1 MTKILTGL
9 LAVAIVAAVLAGAMA
24 VTKRSAPSVFARP
37 GMMPEV
43 VSAAEMPRLLMPT
56 VEVHA
61 FCTVAMNASVYGAN

>member
-9 LAVAIVAAVLAGAMA
+9 LAAAIVAASIFGTAMVGARA
-24 VTKRSAPSVFARP
+24 SAPS

-43 VSAAEMPRLLMPT
+43 VSTAEMPRLVMPT

-61 FCTVAMNASVYGAN
+61 FRAVAMSSSVYNVN